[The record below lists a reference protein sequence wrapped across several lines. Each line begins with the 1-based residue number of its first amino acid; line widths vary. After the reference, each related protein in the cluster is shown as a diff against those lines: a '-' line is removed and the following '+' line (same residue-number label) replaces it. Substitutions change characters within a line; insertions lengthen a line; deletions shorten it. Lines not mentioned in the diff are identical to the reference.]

1 MIENLSRVTVK
12 KKIIDWQIFKTFA
25 KEKRE
30 TLSTMKLK
38 NFPAPDLIDKLL
50 CHLQCFSKDERKKRL
65 RARNNVQFSKD
76 ASGYIGELKLTVL
89 FVLTGE

>member
-1 MIENLSRVTVK
+1 MIENLSQVTVK
-12 KKIIDWQIFKTFA
+12 KPIIDWQIFKTFT

-50 CHLQCFSKDERKKRL
+50 CHLQCFSKTNERRDFEPETMSSFQKTPAVTL
-65 RARNNVQFSKD
+65 
-76 ASGYIGELKLTVL
+76 AS
-89 FVLTGE
+89 